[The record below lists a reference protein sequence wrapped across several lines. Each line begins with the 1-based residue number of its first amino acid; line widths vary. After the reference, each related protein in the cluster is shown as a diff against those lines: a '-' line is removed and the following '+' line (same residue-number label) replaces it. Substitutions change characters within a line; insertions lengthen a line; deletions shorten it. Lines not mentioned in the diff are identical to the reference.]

1 MRYYNLN
8 ERRMVGPATAART
21 GEVDEIAEM
30 REMLDNGIVEFTFTK
45 ADGSERHAKG
55 TTSEQIIPVADRRR
69 LDPHYDENVAS
80 YEARASYII
89 WFWDLEKNEVRC
101 FSTNRFGEIINYE
114 RTTRRAV
121 IDQEGNDF
129 VHRDAQEVRVPN
141 GVTSIRNG
149 EFEGYSALKNI
160 TIPNSVTRIG
170 HEAFRDCES
179 LKNIT
184 IPNSV
189 TEIGVAAFSGCSAL
203 KSVTIPDSVTTIGN
217 HAFERCSADLV
228 IKTNNE
234 YVINYCIANHIN
246 YTRMPTQTVDP
257 EFEGDAEEPVEL
269 TTDRIA
275 EINDVLDNVGRL
287 ISTGDFGDMSYG
299 RSLDCNL
306 VVDHGDPVIKIN
318 INKKFGLDDEPYQL
332 EIAELCTVVKLR
344 FNVEIKRVE
353 VTGVFKLK

>member
-1 MRYYNLN
+1 MRYYNLR

-55 TTSEQIIPVADRRR
+55 TTSEQVVPVADRRR
-69 LDPHYDENVAS
+69 LDQHYDGNVAS
-80 YEARASYII
+80 DEARAMYII

-121 IDQEGNDF
+121 IDQPDDEVD
-129 VHRDAQEVRVPN
+129 QE
-141 GVTSIRNG
+141 S
-149 EFEGYSALKNI
+149 
-160 TIPNSVTRIG
+160 
-170 HEAFRDCES
+170 D
-179 LKNIT
+179 
-184 IPNSV
+184 
-189 TEIGVAAFSGCSAL
+189 
-203 KSVTIPDSVTTIGN
+203 
-217 HAFERCSADLV
+217 
-228 IKTNNE
+228 
-234 YVINYCIANHIN
+234 
-246 YTRMPTQTVDP
+246 
-257 EFEGDAEEPVEL
+257 EL
-269 TTDRIA
+269 TPERIA
-275 EINDVLDNVGRL
+275 EINGVLDNVGRL

-299 RSLDCNL
+299 GSLDCNL

-318 INKKFGLDDEPYQL
+318 IDKKFGLDDEPYQL
-332 EIAELCTVVKLR
+332 EIAELCKVVKLR